1 MNIKCDQRTPTE
13 EGYYI
18 WIPEY
23 TKGPEMIRVYMEPEV
38 SKYGLVW
45 EPYLAV
51 AGMRGRSVEHL
62 QGTFSKKLSFS
73 N

>member
-1 MNIKCDQRTPTE
+1 MNIKCDQPTPTE

-18 WIPEY
+18 WMPEFNK
-23 TKGPEMIRVYMEPEV
+23 TPEMIRVYLVPKTEG
-38 SKYGLVW
+38 YGLCW
-45 EPYLAV
+45 QSYLAV
-51 AGMRGRSVEHL
+51 AGMRGRNVEKL